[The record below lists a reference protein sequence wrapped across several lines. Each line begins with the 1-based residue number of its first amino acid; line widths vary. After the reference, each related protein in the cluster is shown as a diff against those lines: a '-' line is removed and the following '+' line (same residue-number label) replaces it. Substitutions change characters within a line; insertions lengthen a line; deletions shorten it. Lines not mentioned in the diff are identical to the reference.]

1 MKTRRRR
8 RIVGQRR
15 GVTIVELITA
25 ITVLTVGLLG
35 LAASSGYLVHGVD
48 GASMDAQAA
57 LSAQSKVEEFAGTA
71 CASLPVGQLTTFES
85 RGITHRMRV
94 MDAGNNTRAILDTAT
109 WNVRDMSRRAIIG
122 TLLPCRPG
130 A

>member
-1 MKTRRRR
+1 MKRRSRRRSGGR
-8 RIVGQRR
+8 RR
-15 GVTIVELITA
+15 GTTLVELLTA

-57 LSAQSKVEEFAGTA
+57 LSAQSKVEELAGTA
-71 CASLPVGQLTTFES
+71 CASLPVGQITTFQS

-109 WNVRDMSRRAIIG
+109 WNVRDLSRRSVIA